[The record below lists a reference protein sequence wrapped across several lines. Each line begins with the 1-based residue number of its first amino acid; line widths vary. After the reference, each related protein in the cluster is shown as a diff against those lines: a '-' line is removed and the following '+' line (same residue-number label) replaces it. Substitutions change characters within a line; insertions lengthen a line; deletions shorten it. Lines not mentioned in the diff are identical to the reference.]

1 MKKDLIIIFG
11 NFNILHPGHLR
22 LFRYAKSIKKHLWIG
37 LLGDK
42 ISQNNAL
49 ISEQDRLETLEVNS
63 YVDKCFI
70 VNESV
75 SDIIIKYKPYAVLK
89 GKEYENSIN
98 QETESLNS
106 YGGKLIFG
114 SGDVS
119 FSSIDLLRKE
129 YFDESQSHFKN
140 PKDFILRHNI
150 SQSHLLKVIEKFKNI
165 NACIL
170 GDIII
175 DEYIDSE
182 ALGMS
187 QEDPTIA
194 IKPLS
199 SRKFIGGA
207 GIVAMHGE
215 KLGANI
221 HFMTVIGED
230 DHQEFIDSAFQAT
243 HINSS
248 LLRDRFRPTN
258 LKSRYR
264 AKNKTLLRVNNISE
278 LNVSEDIQ
286 SKIFSNFKK
295 IANDL
300 DVLIFSDF
308 NYGFLP
314 TPLVTKITDY
324 AKEKKIL
331 VLADSQSSSQTG
343 NVARFKSLDLITP
356 TEREARISQRDNQ
369 EGLVQLA
376 MGLLDD
382 TASKN
387 IFLKLGEEGILLYVS
402 ENNTYKTEQI
412 NALNS
417 NPVDTAGAG
426 DSLLISSALCMASG
440 ATIWETALIG
450 SLAAAIQVSRVGN
463 IPITKEEMQQAI
475 KSLYFSE

>member
-22 LFRYAKSIKKHLWIG
+22 LFRYAKSIKKDLWIG
-37 LLGDK
+37 LLGDQ

-49 ISEQDRLETLEVNS
+49 LSEQDRLETLEVNS
-63 YVDKCFI
+63 YVDKSFI
-70 VNESV
+70 VNESIDEV
-75 SDIIIKYKPYAVLK
+75 ILKYKPYAVLK
-89 GKEYENSIN
+89 GKEYENAIN
-98 QETESLNS
+98 SELESLES

-129 YFDESQSHFKN
+129 YFDESGFHFKT
-140 PKDFILRHNI
+140 PKDYILRHNI
-150 SQSHLLKVIEKFKNI
+150 TEKGLLSIVEKFKNV

-170 GDIII
+170 GDIIV

-194 IKPLS
+194 IKPLN

-221 HFMTVIGED
+221 NFMTVTGED
-230 DHQEFIDSAFQAT
+230 DPQKLIKSAFKET
-243 HINSS
+243 NINST
-248 LLRDRFRPTN
+248 LLADRLRPTN

-278 LNVSEDIQ
+278 ISISENLQ
-286 SKIFSNFKK
+286 SQILSNF
-295 IANDL
+295 IEISDDL

-314 TPLVTKITDY
+314 TELITQLIEH
-324 AKEKKIL
+324 ANKKNIL

-343 NVARFKSLDLITP
+343 NIARFKSVNLITP

-376 MGLLDD
+376 MGLLED
-382 TASKN
+382 SGCKN
-387 IFLKLGEEGILLYVS
+387 IFLKLGEEGVLLYVLD
-402 ENNTYKTEQI
+402 NNEYKTEQI

-417 NPVDTAGAG
+417 NPLDTAGAG
-426 DSLLISSALCMASG
+426 DSLLISSALCMSSG

-463 IPITKEEMQQAI
+463 IPITKAEIQSAI
-475 KSLYFSE
+475 KSLYFSK

>member
-22 LFRYAKSIKKHLWIG
+22 LFRYAKSIKKDLWIG
-37 LLGDK
+37 LLGDNM
-42 ISQNNAL
+42 SQNNAL
-49 ISEQDRLETLEVNS
+49 ISEQDRLETLQVNS
-63 YVDKCFI
+63 YVDECFI
-70 VNESV
+70 VNESIADV
-75 SDIIIKYKPYAVLK
+75 ILKYKPYAVLK
-89 GKEYENSIN
+89 GKEYEQSIN
-98 QETESLNS
+98 AELEPLNS

-129 YFDESQSHFKN
+129 YFDENGLHFKT
-140 PKDFILRHNI
+140 PKDYILRHNI
-150 SQSHLLKVIEKFKNI
+150 TEAGLLNVVDKFTNI
-165 NACIL
+165 KACIL

-194 IKPLS
+194 IKPLN

-215 KLGANI
+215 KLGANVN
-221 HFMTVIGED
+221 FMTVTGED
-230 DHQEFIDSAFQAT
+230 EHQELIQREFKKTKITSTLF
-243 HINSS
+243 S
-248 LLRDRFRPTN
+248 DRLRPTN

-264 AKNKTLLRVNNISE
+264 ARNKTLLRVNNISE
-278 LNVSEDIQ
+278 INISEDLQLSIL
-286 SKIFSNFKK
+286 SNFEK
-295 IANDL
+295 ISQDL

-314 TPLVTKITDY
+314 TALISKIIDI
-324 AKEKKIL
+324 AEQKKIL

-343 NVARFKSLDLITP
+343 NIARFKSVNLITP

-376 MGLLDD
+376 MGLLGD
-382 TASKN
+382 ASCKN
-387 IFLKLGEEGILLYVS
+387 IFLKLGEEGVLLYVL
-402 ENNTYKTEQI
+402 ENGQYETDQI

-426 DSLLISSALCMASG
+426 DSLLITSALCMASG
-440 ATIWETALIG
+440 ATIWETAIIG

-463 IPITKEEMQQAI
+463 IPITREEVQRAI
-475 KSLYFSE
+475 KSLYFSH

>member
-22 LFRYAKSIKKHLWIG
+22 LFRYAKSIKKELWIG
-37 LLGDK
+37 LLGDE
-42 ISQNNAL
+42 ISKNNAL
-49 ISEQDRLETLEVNS
+49 ISEQDRLETLQVNS

-70 VNESV
+70 VNESI
-75 SDIIIKYKPYAVLK
+75 SDVILKHKPYAVLK

-98 QETESLNS
+98 QELEPLNS

-129 YFDESQSHFKN
+129 YFDESTFNFKT
-140 PKDFILRHNI
+140 PKDYILRHNI
-150 SQSHLLKVIEKFKNI
+150 TEAGLLSLVEKFRNI

-194 IKPLS
+194 IKPLN
-199 SRKFIGGA
+199 SRKFVGGA

-215 KLGANI
+215 KLGSNV
-221 HFMTVIGED
+221 HFMTVTGED
-230 DHQEFIDSAFQAT
+230 KYKEFIDLAFKDTQ
-243 HINSS
+243 INAN
-248 LLRDRFRPTN
+248 LLCDKLRPTN

-264 AKNKTLLRVNNISE
+264 ARNKTLLRVNNISE
-278 LNVSEDIQ
+278 ISISEDLQ
-286 SKIFSNFKK
+286 SKILTNFKK
-295 IANDL
+295 IADDL

-314 TPLVTKITDY
+314 TTLVNQII
-324 AKEKKIL
+324 ALAREKNIL

-343 NVARFKSLDLITP
+343 NVARFKSVNLITP

-376 MGLLDD
+376 MGLLED
-382 TASKN
+382 AKCKN
-387 IFLKLGEEGILLYVS
+387 IFLKLGEEGVLLYVS
-402 ENNTYKTEQI
+402 EDGEYKTEQI

-440 ATIWETALIG
+440 ATVWETALIG

-463 IPITKEEMQQAI
+463 IPITKEEVQTAI
-475 KSLYFSE
+475 KSLYFSR

>member
-1 MKKDLIIIFG
+1 MKKNLIIIFG

-22 LFRYAKSIKKHLWIG
+22 LFRYAKSIKKELWIG

-42 ISQNNAL
+42 ISKNNAL
-49 ISEQDRLETLEVNS
+49 ISEQDRLETLKVNS

-70 VNESV
+70 VNESI
-75 SDIIIKYKPYAVLK
+75 SDVILKHKPYAVLK

-98 QETESLNS
+98 QELEPLDS

-119 FSSIDLLRKE
+119 FSSVDLLRKE
-129 YFDESQSHFKN
+129 YFDENTSNFKS

-150 SQSHLLKVIEKFKNI
+150 TETGLLKLVDKFKNV

-194 IKPLS
+194 IKPLN

-215 KLGANI
+215 KLGSNI
-221 HFMTVIGED
+221 HFMTVTGED
-230 DHQEFIDSAFQAT
+230 EYKELIDSTFQST
-243 HINSS
+243 NINSS
-248 LLRDRFRPTN
+248 FICDPLRPTN

-264 AKNKTLLRVNNISE
+264 ARNKTLLRVNNISE
-278 LNVSEDIQ
+278 ISISEDFQ
-286 SKIFSNFKK
+286 SKIISNFKK
-295 IANDL
+295 IADDL

-314 TPLVTKITDY
+314 TTLVNKIIAL
-324 AKEKKIL
+324 AKEKNIL
-331 VLADSQSSSQTG
+331 ILADSQSSSQTG
-343 NVARFKSLDLITP
+343 NIARFKSANLITP

-376 MGLLDD
+376 MGLLED
-382 TASKN
+382 TKCKN
-387 IFLKLGEEGILLYVS
+387 IFLKLGEEGVLLYVS
-402 ENNTYKTEQI
+402 EDGEYKTEQI
-412 NALNS
+412 GALNS

-440 ATIWETALIG
+440 ATIWETAILG

-463 IPITKEEMQQAI
+463 IPITKEEVQTAI
-475 KSLYFSE
+475 KSLYFSR

>member
-1 MKKDLIIIFG
+1 M
-11 NFNILHPGHLR
+11 
-22 LFRYAKSIKKHLWIG
+22 
-37 LLGDK
+37 
-42 ISQNNAL
+42 
-49 ISEQDRLETLEVNS
+49 
-63 YVDKCFI
+63 
-70 VNESV
+70 
-75 SDIIIKYKPYAVLK
+75 
-89 GKEYENSIN
+89 
-98 QETESLNS
+98 
-106 YGGKLIFG
+106 
-114 SGDVS
+114 
-119 FSSIDLLRKE
+119 
-129 YFDESQSHFKN
+129 
-140 PKDFILRHNI
+140 
-150 SQSHLLKVIEKFKNI
+150 EKFKNV

-170 GDIII
+170 GDIIV

-194 IKPLS
+194 IKPLN

-221 HFMTVIGED
+221 HFMTVTGED
-230 DHQEFIDSAFQAT
+230 DPQKLIESAFKET
-243 HINSS
+243 DIHST
-248 LLRDRFRPTN
+248 LLADRLRPTN

-278 LNVSEDIQ
+278 ISISENLQ
-286 SKIFSNFKK
+286 SQILSNFIE
-295 IANDL
+295 IADDL

-314 TPLVTKITDY
+314 TELITQLIDH
-324 AKEKKIL
+324 ANKKNIL

-343 NVARFKSLDLITP
+343 NIARFKSVNLITP

-376 MGLLDD
+376 IGLLEN
-382 TASKN
+382 SGCKN
-387 IFLKLGEEGILLYVS
+387 IFLKLGEEGVLLYVLD
-402 ENNTYKTEQI
+402 NNEYQTEQI

-417 NPVDTAGAG
+417 NPLDTAGAG

-463 IPITKEEMQQAI
+463 IPITKEEIQSAI
-475 KSLYFSE
+475 KSLYFSK